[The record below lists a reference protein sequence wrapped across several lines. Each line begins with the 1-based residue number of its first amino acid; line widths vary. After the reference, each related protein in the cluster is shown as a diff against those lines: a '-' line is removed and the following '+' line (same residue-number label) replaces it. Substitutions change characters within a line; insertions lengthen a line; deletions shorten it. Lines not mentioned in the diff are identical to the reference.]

1 MEPFVWMAVGAS
13 GLAGLIIVRL
23 AAKHG
28 WDWVR
33 ARLKACAAQAEDE
46 FKAKVSA
53 AASDLVPRLV
63 ALESRVRGALEGDLA
78 KVKEDIAAL
87 QAKVPH

>member
-1 MEPFVWMAVGAS
+1 MEPIIWMFIGAS
-13 GLAGLIIVRL
+13 GIVVLILMRL
-23 AAKHG
+23 AARHG

-33 ARLKACAAQAEDE
+33 TQLKARAAQAEDE
-46 FKAKVSA
+46 FKTKVSA
-53 AASDLVPRLV
+53 AAGDLSPRIT
-63 ALESRVRGALEGDLA
+63 ALEGRVRGALEGDLA

>member
-1 MEPFVWMAVGAS
+1 MEAVIWMALGAS
-13 GLAGLIIVRL
+13 SLTGLILIRL
-23 AAKHG
+23 AARHG

-33 ARLKACAAQAEDE
+33 TQLKARAAQAEAD
-46 FKAKVSA
+46 FRAKVSA
-53 AASDLVPRLV
+53 AAGDLSPRIT
-63 ALESRVRGALEGDLA
+63 ALEDRLRGALEGDLA

>member
-23 AAKHG
+23 AARHG

-33 ARLKACAAQAEDE
+33 TQLKARAAQAEAD
-46 FKAKVSA
+46 FKEKVSA
-53 AASDLVPRLV
+53 AAGDLPPRIT
-63 ALESRVRGALEGDLA
+63 ALEDRLRSALEGDLA

>member
-1 MEPFVWMAVGAS
+1 MEAVIWMALGAS
-13 GLAGLIIVRL
+13 SLTGLILIRL
-23 AAKHG
+23 AARHG

-33 ARLKACAAQAEDE
+33 TQLKARAAQAEAD
-46 FKAKVSA
+46 FRAKVSA
-53 AASDLVPRLV
+53 AAGDLSPRIT
-63 ALESRVRGALEGDLA
+63 ALEDRLRSALEGDLA

>member
-1 MEPFVWMAVGAS
+1 MAVGAS

-28 WDWVR
+28 WTWVQSQ
-33 ARLKACAAQAEDE
+33 LKARAAQAEAA
-46 FKAKVSA
+46 FRAKVSA
-53 AASDLVPRLV
+53 AAGDLAPRIT